1 MLRLP
6 LCVYLVRRLVHAT
19 RYPLT
24 QSHSRPYPPPR
35 THKRN
40 DEGNT
45 PAHLNT
51 KSELSQ
57 AVRDHSQGT
66 LPPFIIVWATVRS
79 PHMHQPKPQYS
90 SYLLSLV
97 MLSAAKHL
105 AASHADASLRSA

>member
-6 LCVYLVRRLVHAT
+6 LCVYPVRLLVHAT

-57 AVRDHSQGT
+57 ALHDHSQGT
-66 LPPFIIVWATVRS
+66 LPPFINVGATFMVARGWRWDRRFTNLPPTLPYHRQCVLS
-79 PHMHQPKPQYS
+79 QDLYS
-90 SYLLSLV
+90 G
-97 MLSAAKHL
+97 L
-105 AASHADASLRSA
+105 APFP